1 VDVHRSA
8 RKNGVADEDALHAAG
23 RFLVTYPL
31 SDEGQAG
38 PRRELR
44 LGPDRAG
51 NLLEIVCCCSTTRR
65 APHPCDADE
74 TTVSGSP
81 AMITGEPRMST
92 DARDGRTS
100 GGVPV
105 TDDVVEQL
113 ADEAEA
119 GYDVPTLRRRGGRPS
134 LGSGPAEVVPV
145 RIDPGLRAALAA
157 RADADATTVSEVI
170 RQALRAWLH
179 VA

>member
-1 VDVHRSA
+1 M
-8 RKNGVADEDALHAAG
+8 
-23 RFLVTYPL
+23 T
-31 SDEGQAG
+31 
-38 PRRELR
+38 
-44 LGPDRAG
+44 
-51 NLLEIVCCCSTTRR
+51 
-65 APHPCDADE
+65 
-74 TTVSGSP
+74 
-81 AMITGEPRMST
+81 T

-145 RIDPGLRAALAA
+145 RIDWSCGPRWLRGPMRMRLPQV
-157 RADADATTVSEVI
+157 R
-170 RQALRAWLH
+170 
-179 VA
+179 